1 MIYTRPLLAI
11 TCTVLLTAAAA
22 LPAAATPNADDL
34 GASEQLRSQHR
45 SLAASLADYHAT
57 QSGMQLGELLASS
70 PETTRAAFDLP
81 DLETGQL
88 ADVHERR
95 DLDQML
101 ADHSRNISAPDPS
114 SFDEFRTQLAGDR
127 SLDATVA
134 NLAARNTLERAQLHI
149 PDLELPEVP
158 DGMFNLSAP
167 PEAVAIGQL
176 QRNTM
181 TTLIDDFPDVFAD
194 IDQRGTLDPAN
205 RDAFN
210 TALSEGARRTSDGFS
225 DLLPAPCLAGM
236 LTATASGTR
245 ADAAAITGGDPN
257 CGSCVTAG
265 LYLHQDLNRVSNPSW
280 NMLRSD
286 DGSELTENSW
296 ASLDPRIREQNPAA
310 DPHRDGG
317 ALDHPTAPSTALRD
331 CETSSQATQGATS
344 TFAPDV
350 ADVFDRLFE

>member
-1 MIYTRPLLAI
+1 MIYTHPLLAV
-11 TCTVLLTAAAA
+11 TSALLLTTAS
-22 LPAAATPNADDL
+22 LPAAATPNSDDL
-34 GASEQLRSQHR
+34 GVSEQLRSQHH
-45 SLAASLADYHAT
+45 SLAASLANYHAT
-57 QSGMQLGELLASS
+57 QSDMQLGELLASS
-70 PETTRAAFDLP
+70 PEATRAAFDLP
-81 DLETGQL
+81 DLDPGQL
-88 ADVHERR
+88 TDVHERR

-101 ADHSRNISAPDPS
+101 ADHSRHISAPDPA
-114 SFDEFRTQLAGDR
+114 SFEEFRTQLAGDR

-149 PDLELPEVP
+149 PDLELPDAP
-158 DGMFNLSAP
+158 DGMFTLSAP

-236 LTATASGTR
+236 LTATASGAR

-257 CGSCVTAG
+257 CGSCITAG
-265 LYLHQDLNRVSNPSW
+265 LYMHQDLSRVSNPSW

-286 DGSELTENSW
+286 DGSELAENSW

-317 ALDHPTAPSTALRD
+317 ALDRPTAPSAALRD
-331 CETSSQATQGATS
+331 CETSNHATRNATS